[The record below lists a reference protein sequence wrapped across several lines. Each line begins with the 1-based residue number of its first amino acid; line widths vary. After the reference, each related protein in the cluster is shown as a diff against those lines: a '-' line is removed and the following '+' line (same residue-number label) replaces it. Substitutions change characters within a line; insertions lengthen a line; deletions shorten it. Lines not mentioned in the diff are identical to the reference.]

1 MLMSVYNIKLLSQL
15 IKDSLPRSNINL
27 IAEVRQPKISNGHMY
42 LNLKDGGGVIGSII
56 WKSNV
61 TDNVKKLK
69 DGDKIDV
76 NGKLDYYGGNGRL
89 SFVINKVNEIK
100 GEGELHQLYQQL
112 KIKYENKGYFLD
124 GNKIKLPIVIKKILL
139 LTSENG
145 DAIKDFYHCI
155 EHNNLILDNDFINVS
170 VQGIDC
176 PKSICKILDS
186 SEIYDNQY
194 DMIVITRGGGS
205 FEDLFG
211 FCKEELIESA
221 FNCTLPILSAVGH
234 KQDTTLLDYVADCV
248 APTPSLAA
256 QFIVD
261 HNKKYIEKLYYMKN
275 KMNEDIKEFILKDIN
290 YLFNLERMLAD
301 KQDIFK
307 SLCDK
312 MKNNIIMNL
321 HDNLLKLDSY
331 LLKYNLDDN
340 IKLFS
345 NNIELKDY
353 DSVLNSIKNN
363 KDIDILINGKIVN
376 LQSYKLKNV

>member
-1 MLMSVYNIKLLSQL
+1 MSVYNIKLLSQL

-124 GNKIKLPIVIKKILL
+124 GNKIKLPLVIKKILL

-321 HDNLLKLDSY
+321 HNNLLKLDSY

>member
-1 MLMSVYNIKLLSQL
+1 MSVYNIKLLSQL

-124 GNKIKLPIVIKKILL
+124 GNKIKLPLVIKKILL

-376 LQSYKLKNV
+376 LQSYKLKNI